1 MTAVMTRLRPVLRK
15 VLLVLFGI
23 LLPLSLLAGWA
34 NSTLY
39 DSQTFS
45 ERSVDLLN
53 SPSVRR
59 ELASRITEQLARDG
73 NQQAVNFRPAYQLA
87 IEAVIDTDTFRSIF
101 RTAVKRTHQGL
112 IENPGTGTGSG
123 LDLSDSVAIIGST
136 LSLPQDAKP
145 SETPSGSLG
154 ASLTDVTDRV
164 GRLGLWQL
172 DDLSASLFLFGGM
185 AAVVCAAGSIALAD
199 DKRRSIKHIGIVI
212 VGDGLFLFALVAAA
226 GWIAGSRISD
236 PQLASAVE
244 GAIARGM
251 ADLTSIGLWTAGYG
265 LVLMA
270 AASAMAEDAKRISPV
285 STVRWIGGW
294 VERRRASTRGTIGL
308 GAVAIVAGLVLILD
322 PGFWLRA
329 IVVGAGMWLVYFG
342 ITEVL
347 RLLRTSTAV
356 AVGTPRQA
364 RARRYVALG
373 AMAVVLLAALTVGG
387 VAATRRAAAK
397 SQQAGQ
403 VLCNGEASLCDLPL
417 NWAVFP
423 GTHNSMSTALYP
435 GWLFAEQIDTI
446 GGQLNSGIRALLID
460 THYGVPSSAVLPGSE
475 TPIVLTD
482 RAAELEQ
489 PVGEDIDPAVA
500 AKAQQ
505 LAASAPPIANAKR
518 EIYLCHNFCELGAV
532 KFSSVLGEIKKFV
545 DTHPDDV
552 VMTIIQDAT
561 TPADT
566 AAAFEKAGLTNKI
579 WTLDPSQPLPTL
591 GEMIEAGKTLLV
603 FAEEGGAGAPPW
615 YQKAYDW
622 FQETRYKWAS
632 TDEMTCAPNRGTSDA
647 PLFLINHWVAAS
659 PPNPSSAKR
668 ANSTEELTKRLERC
682 AEERGMVPNI
692 VAADFAEKGDVVK
705 VTREL
710 NQSLL
715 EEIKDLKNQA
725 RGAITGTEGTDA
737 DAGGGT
743 VTGDGSSDGST
754 FGVTTTYTQLTGGDP
769 AGFCAVVGPA
779 SSVGASWAL
788 ANAFASGDQVGLAD
802 LAFGP
807 LAARSLD
814 AASPVAPDE
823 IVAHLALA
831 TARAHQAVAVLQGL
845 GLTDSQIAELADLA
859 ANAAND
865 PATADPIQVQAVVI
879 DRIGQLTSPDRVQAA
894 GVAFA
899 RDNPPPDGLFDFGVV
914 TDAVARAAGFD
925 CLVS

>member
-1 MTAVMTRLRPVLRK
+1 MLRLRPVLRK

-34 NSTLY
+34 NTTLY

-53 SPSVRR
+53 SPAVRR

-112 IENPGTGTGSG
+112 IQNPGMEAGTG

-154 ASLTDVTDRV
+154 TSLTDVTDRV
-164 GRLGLWQL
+164 GRLGLWKL
-172 DDLSASLFLFGGM
+172 NDLSAGLFLFGGV

-199 DKRRSIKHIGIVI
+199 DKRRSIKHLGIVI
-212 VGDGLFLFALVAAA
+212 VVAGLFLFVLVAAA
-226 GWIAGSRISD
+226 GWIAGSRIGN
-236 PQLASAVE
+236 PQLASAVQ

-270 AASAMAEDAKRISPV
+270 AAGAMAEDAKRITPA
-285 STVRWIGGW
+285 STVRWVGGW

-308 GAVAIVAGLVLILD
+308 GAVAIFAGLLLIMD
-322 PGFWLRA
+322 PSFWLRA
-329 IVVGAGMWLVYFG
+329 AVVGAGMWLVYFG
-342 ITEVL
+342 ITEML
-347 RLLRTSTAV
+347 RLLRSSTVV
-356 AVGTPRQA
+356 AEAGTPHQA
-364 RARRYVALG
+364 RVRRYVALG
-373 AMAVVLLAALTVGG
+373 AMAVVLIAALTVGG

-397 SQQAGQ
+397 SEQAGQ
-403 VLCNGEASLCDLPL
+403 LLCNGEASLCDLPL
-417 NWAVFP
+417 NFAVFP

-505 LAASAPPIANAKR
+505 LAANAPPIANATR

-566 AAAFEKAGLTNKI
+566 AAAIEKAGLADKI
-579 WTLDPSQPLPTL
+579 WTLNPDEPLPTL

-603 FAEEGGAGAPPW
+603 FAEEGGGGAPPW

-632 TDEMTCAPNRGTSDA
+632 TEEMTCAPNRGTSDA
-647 PLFLINHWVAAS
+647 PLFLVNHWVGAS

-668 ANSTEELTKRLERC
+668 ANSAEELTKRLERC
-682 AEERGMVPNI
+682 AEERGLLPNI

-705 VTREL
+705 VARDL
-710 NQSLL
+710 NQVLL
-715 EEIKDLKNQA
+715 DEIKDLKNQA
-725 RGAITGTEGTDA
+725 RGVVTGTPGTDA
-737 DAGGGT
+737 DGGGGT
-743 VTGDGSSDGST
+743 LPAGGSGDAST
-754 FGVTTTYTQLTGGDP
+754 FGVATTYAQLTGGDP
-769 AGFCAVVGPA
+769 VAFCAVAAPV
-779 SSVGASWAL
+779 SSAGASWAL
-788 ANAFASGDQVGLAD
+788 ASGFASGDQQGLAD
-802 LAFGP
+802 LAFAS
-807 LAARSLD
+807 LAARALD
-814 AASPVAPDE
+814 AAITVAPDE
-823 IVAHLALA
+823 IAARLALPRD
-831 TARAHQAVAVLQGL
+831 RAHRAVEALQGL

-859 ANAAND
+859 VSTQND
-865 PATADPIQVQAVVI
+865 PSTADPIQVQAVVV
-879 DRIGQLTSPDRVQAA
+879 DRLGQLTSPDRVLAA
-894 GVAFA
+894 GRTFY
-899 RDNPPPDGLFDFGVV
+899 RDNPQPEGLFDFGVV
-914 TDAVARAAGFD
+914 TDAVARASGYD
-925 CLVS
+925 CLAP